1 MYYGQIGNTN
11 LLPEKVH
18 QYNLGL
24 TYSKAIGGILSYF
37 SLSADTYYNRV
48 TDKIIAT
55 PTKNLFVWSMVNLGK
70 VEIKG
75 IDVTGEVQL
84 QPCQKLRINLS
95 GNYTY
100 QRALDMTDRDG
111 KTYEHQIAYTPR
123 VSGSGQAAFETP
135 WLNASFSVLY
145 AGERYCLG
153 QNISENRLPSYT
165 DYSVSVYRDIQVGKC
180 RLTANVEVLN
190 LLNKN
195 YEIVRNFPMPG
206 RSFRGTLKVSY

>member
-1 MYYGQIGNTN
+1 M
-11 LLPEKVH
+11 
-18 QYNLGL
+18 
-24 TYSKAIGGILSYF
+24 
-37 SLSADTYYNRV
+37 
-48 TDKIIAT
+48 
-55 PTKNLFVWSMVNLGK
+55 
-70 VEIKG
+70 
-75 IDVTGEVQL
+75 
-84 QPCQKLRINLS
+84 
-95 GNYTY
+95 
-100 QRALDMTDRDG
+100 
-111 KTYEHQIAYTPR
+111 AYTPR

-135 WLNASFSVLY
+135 WLNASFSALY
-145 AGERYCLG
+145 AGKRYCLG